1 MINTGRFEKLILSM
15 MPPTLF
21 TTPDNLI
28 ACGVRISVD
37 QVVSF
42 LCDITL
48 EGNASN
54 SSNPSTSLASEELLA
69 SSDLPDVI
77 VYSINL
83 YTPQHMKKKENVEMV
98 FSELNSNTIK
108 VMYTLRKAVWIIALR
123 IIIIIIPNRFY
134 K

>member
-1 MINTGRFEKLILSM
+1 
-15 MPPTLF
+15 MPSTLF
-21 TTPDNLI
+21 TTLDNLV

-48 EGNASN
+48 EGNNAFNPPSN
-54 SSNPSTSLASEELLA
+54 LASEELLA

-77 VYSINL
+77 VYSVNL

-108 VMYTLRKAVWIIALR
+108 VMYTLRKAV
-123 IIIIIIPNRFY
+123 
-134 K
+134 